1 MSLNVTK
8 SSQSPSI
15 LAKSVFLGQI
25 FLAKVL
31 FDKKT
36 YILIFVSILPLLP
49 YLNPPTEYVY
59 SISDYVKI
67 IAIGADTNIFNFLI
81 MPLIC
86 LILGISAISDEKEN
100 KTISQLL
107 SRPVKREEIVLIKW
121 ITLLIIGVVIA
132 CLDALIIYLGLCF
145 IVNDFTVLKLD
156 VLIGTWL
163 FVGLWVVVYSTIFL
177 LLGIM
182 IDKNALGWGLAIA
195 YFEAF
200 FGQFIFGPF
209 TGGANSPYSIANHI
223 YHVTAEYFLPDYF
236 VFGIT
241 DFDPLNSLIVCITLI
256 VGFLLLSMFAMRRKD
271 FP

>member
-1 MSLNVTK
+1 MSLSVTK
-8 SSQSPSI
+8 SSQPPSI
-15 LAKSVFLGQI
+15 LTRSVFLGQI

-31 FDKKT
+31 YDKKT

-49 YLNPPTEYVY
+49 YLNTTTA
-59 SISDYVKI
+59 SISDYISI
-67 IAIGADTNIFNFLI
+67 IAIGEETNIFNFLI

-100 KTISQLL
+100 KTISQFL

-132 CLDALIIYLGLCF
+132 CLDALIIYLGLCI
-145 IVNDFTVLKLD
+145 IVNDFTILFEHLD
-156 VLIGTWL
+156 VLLGAWL
-163 FVGLWVVVYSTIFL
+163 FVGLWVVIYSTIFL
-177 LLGIM
+177 LLGIV

-200 FGQFIFGPF
+200 FGQFIFGPVI
-209 TGGANSPYSIANHI
+209 GGENSPYSIANHI
-223 YHVTAEYFLPDYF
+223 YQVTAEYFLMDYF
-236 VFGIT
+236 EFSIAN
-241 DFDPLNSLIVCITLI
+241 FEPLNSLIVCITLI
-256 VGFLLLSMFAMRRKD
+256 IGFLLLSMFAMRRKD

>member
-1 MSLNVTK
+1 MSLSVTK
-8 SSQSPSI
+8 SSQPPSI
-15 LAKSVFLGQI
+15 LTRSVFLGQI

-49 YLNPPTEYVY
+49 YLNTTTAT
-59 SISDYVKI
+59 ISDYMNI
-67 IAIGADTNIFNFLI
+67 IAIGEETNIFNFLI

-100 KTISQLL
+100 KTISQFL

-132 CLDALIIYLGLCF
+132 CLDALIIYLGLCI
-145 IVNDFTVLKLD
+145 IVNDFTILKFD

-163 FVGLWVVVYSTIFL
+163 FLGLWVVVYSTIFL
-177 LLGIM
+177 FLGIV

-200 FGQFIFGPF
+200 FGQFIFGF
-209 TGGANSPYSIANHI
+209 AAGGNSVYSIANHI
-223 YHVTAEYFLPDYF
+223 YHVTSEFFLVDYYEF
-236 VFGIT
+236 SIT

-256 VGFLLLSMFAMRRKD
+256 IGFLLLSMLAMRRKD

>member
-1 MSLNVTK
+1 MSLSVIK

-15 LAKSVFLGQI
+15 LTRSVFLGQI
-25 FLAKVL
+25 FLTKVL

-49 YLNPPTEYVY
+49 YLNTTTAT
-59 SISDYVKI
+59 ISDYVNI
-67 IAIGADTNIFNFLI
+67 IAIGEDGNIFNFLI
-81 MPLIC
+81 LPLIC

-132 CLDALIIYLGLCF
+132 CLDALIIYLGLCI
-145 IVNDFTVLKLD
+145 IVNDFTILKFD

-177 LLGIM
+177 LLGLV

-195 YFEAF
+195 YFEVF

-209 TGGANSPYSIANHI
+209 SGGENSPYSIANHI
-223 YHVTAEYFLPDYF
+223 YHVTSELFLVDYF
-236 VFGIT
+236 EFTII
-241 DFDPLNSLIVCITLI
+241 DFDPLYSLIVCLTLI
-256 VGFLLLSMFAMRRKD
+256 TGFLLLSMFAMRRKD

>member
-1 MSLNVTK
+1 MSLSVTK

-15 LAKSVFLGQI
+15 LTRSVFLGQI

-31 FDKKT
+31 YDKKT

-49 YLNPPTEYVY
+49 YLNTTTAT
-59 SISDYVKI
+59 ISDYEATFLG
-67 IAIGADTNIFNFLI
+67 AIFGIFNFLL

-100 KTISQLL
+100 KTISQFL

-132 CLDALIIYLGLCF
+132 CLDVLIIYLGLCI
-145 IVNDFTVLKLD
+145 IVNDFTILKFD

-177 LLGIM
+177 LLGIV

-200 FGQFIFGPF
+200 FGQFIFGPI
-209 TGGANSPYSIANHI
+209 TGGENSIYSIANHI
-223 YHVTAEYFLPDYF
+223 YHVTAEYFLVDYF
-236 VFGIT
+236 EFSIT
-241 DFDPLNSLIVCITLI
+241 DFDPLNSLIVCLTLI

>member
-1 MSLNVTK
+1 MSLSVTK

-15 LAKSVFLGQI
+15 LARSVFLGQI
-25 FLAKVL
+25 FLTNVL

-49 YLNPPTEYVY
+49 YLNTTTAT
-59 SISDYVKI
+59 ISDYVNI
-67 IAIGADTNIFNFLI
+67 IAIGEDTNIFNFLI

-100 KTISQLL
+100 KTISQFL

-121 ITLLIIGVVIA
+121 ITVLIIGVIIA
-132 CLDALIIYLGLCF
+132 CLDALIIYLGLCV
-145 IVNDFTVLKLD
+145 IINDFTILNFG

-177 LLGIM
+177 LLGIV
-182 IDKNALGWGLAIA
+182 IDKNAIGWGLAIA

-223 YHVTAEYFLPDYF
+223 YHVTAEYFLLDYF
-236 VFGIT
+236 SFNIP
-241 DFDPLNSLIVCITLI
+241 DFEPVNSLIICITLI
-256 VGFLLLSMFAMRRKD
+256 MGFLLLSMFAMRRKD

>member
-15 LAKSVFLGQI
+15 LARSVFLGQI

-36 YILIFVSILPLLP
+36 YILILVSILPLLP
-49 YLNPPTEYVY
+49 YLNITAATV
-59 SISDYVKI
+59 SDYVDI
-67 IAIGADTNIFNFLI
+67 ITTSDDTSIFNFLI
-81 MPLIC
+81 LPLIC

-100 KTISQLL
+100 KTISQFL
-107 SRPVKREEIVLIKW
+107 SRPVKREEIVIIKW

-145 IVNDFTVLKLD
+145 IVNDFTLLKLD

-177 LLGIM
+177 FLGIV

-200 FGQFIFGPF
+200 FGQLIFGF
-209 TGGANSPYSIANHI
+209 AGGGSTPYSIANHI
-223 YHVTAEYFLPDYF
+223 YHVTAEFFLADYF
-236 VFGIT
+236 EFSII
-241 DFDPLNSLIVCITLI
+241 DFEPINSLIVCITLI
-256 VGFLLLSMFAMRRKD
+256 MGFLLLSMFTMRRKD